1 MGPKKK
7 PTKQG
12 EEEDL
17 STKQLLSYYKKFC
30 KELEILPSKEL
41 VKSLNEKVAED
52 LHMPE
57 MLINE
62 KIGEFGAKAL
72 ADALKKTKY
81 YKFN

>member
-7 PTKQG
+7 PGKQG

-17 STKQLLSYYKKFC
+17 STKHLLFFYKKFC
-30 KELEILPSKEL
+30 KELEIAPSKDFISK
-41 VKSLNEKVAED
+41 VNEKLDED

-57 MLINE
+57 ILLNE

-72 ADALKKTKY
+72 ADALKKTK
-81 YKFN
+81 

>member
-7 PTKQG
+7 PGKQG

-17 STKQLLSYYKKFC
+17 STKHLLNFYKKFC

-41 VKSLNEKVAED
+41 VKVLAEKVAED
-52 LHMPE
+52 LHIPE
-57 MLINE
+57 ILVNE

-72 ADALKKTKY
+72 ADALKKTK
-81 YKFN
+81 